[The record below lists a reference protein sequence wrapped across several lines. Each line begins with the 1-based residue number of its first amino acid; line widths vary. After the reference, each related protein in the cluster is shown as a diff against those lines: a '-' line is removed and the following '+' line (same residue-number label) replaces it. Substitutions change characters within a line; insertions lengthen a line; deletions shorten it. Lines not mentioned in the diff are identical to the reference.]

1 MALSLLSLSGLLP
14 VPGVGAGGR
23 AAAVRHLTVEAA
35 QILEGMQPLLVS
47 KWIVADWLARRLGQ
61 TSRHRVRQGPPV
73 ERVPLRDQRDMAVAT
88 HPEGVAD
95 LVYERFIARI
105 PFGGRCDL
113 VVAIQFAAAQ
123 AQFAADGLHQV
134 FEPRV
139 QTGDRTEPADTAQFQ
154 LLADRTGERIV
165 GGSDAVQPDALFL
178 LEEFARACIRDE
190 AGPIYRIDGMQAGQQ
205 DVVADR
211 RLGAVE
217 RRGGVPEQAPL
228 DQSALDQPGAS
239 TSSTIALS
247 VVESCGP
254 RILTASGDPS

>member
-1 MALSLLSLSGLLP
+1 LALSLLSLSGLLP

-113 VVAIQFAAAQ
+113 VVAIRFAAAQ

-134 FEPRV
+134 LEPRV

-178 LEEFARACIRDE
+178 LEEFARASIRDE
-190 AGPIYRIDGMQAGQQ
+190 AGPIYRIDGIQAGQQ

-217 RRGGVPEQAPL
+217 RRGRRTRA
-228 DQSALDQPGAS
+228 GA
-239 TSSTIALS
+239 A
-247 VVESCGP
+247 
-254 RILTASGDPS
+254 